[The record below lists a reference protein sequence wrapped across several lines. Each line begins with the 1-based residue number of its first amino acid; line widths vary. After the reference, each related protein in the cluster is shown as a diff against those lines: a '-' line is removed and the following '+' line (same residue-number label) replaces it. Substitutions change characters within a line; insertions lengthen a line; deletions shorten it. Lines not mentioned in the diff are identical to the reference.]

1 MKSRTL
7 EITRDT
13 LIEEIVSDHPR
24 LIRPLREFGIVCI
37 RCGEPVWGTLEQA
50 AREKGI
56 QEIDRI
62 VEAMNRILA
71 EETGP

>member
-1 MKSRTL
+1 MEYEPPVIS
-7 EITRDT
+7 RDT
-13 LIEEIVSDHPR
+13 LIEEIVRDYPR
-24 LIRPLREFGIVCI
+24 LVRPLREFGIVCI

-50 AREKGI
+50 AGEKGVR
-56 QEIDRI
+56 EIDGV